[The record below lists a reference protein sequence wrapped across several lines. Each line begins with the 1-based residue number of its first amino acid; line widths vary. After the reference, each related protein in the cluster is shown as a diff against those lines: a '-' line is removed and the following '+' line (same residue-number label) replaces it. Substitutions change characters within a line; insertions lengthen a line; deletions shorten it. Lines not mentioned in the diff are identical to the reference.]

1 MVLIVILKA
10 LYTRKVRVII
20 VFFLAIRGSVY
31 IAQWTFCDN
40 KMKIMEKHVKEIRLR
55 NIYIIRVPTNM
66 SDFDL

>member
-1 MVLIVILKA
+1 MLQQNSDHSGGVYK
-10 LYTRKVRVII
+10 
-20 VFFLAIRGSVY
+20 Y
-31 IAQWTFCDN
+31 IAQWTFCDY